1 MEPKGLLNHL
11 LECAFIFLLST
22 LLIRAGT
29 SILTEIWPVL
39 LIIAAILFAAIIIW
53 RIWKFIHGGMGK
65 W

>member
-1 MEPKGLLNHL
+1 MEPKGLLNRL

-29 SILTEIWPVL
+29 SILAEIWPVL
-39 LIIAAILFAAIIIW
+39 LIIAAILSVAIIIW